1 MIINNQEHVEAE
13 LLRQYVVR
21 VLQARS
27 IQQAHMTR
35 TITLDED
42 DKMLIR
48 FELRPT
54 IPPSNKVLVLNVKP
68 EWIRQDGEEPP
79 EAWKQQ

>member
-21 VLQARS
+21 VLQMHQ

-35 TITLDED
+35 TITLDDED
-42 DKMLIR
+42 QMLIR
-48 FELRPT
+48 IELRPLR
-54 IPPSNKVLVLNVKP
+54 PALPNVLVLNVKP

-79 EAWKQQ
+79 ESWKQQ